1 MNTTHRSDWDARLN
15 SIIED
20 HADRLRSEVERLIG
34 DIATPVEMASDT
46 ASNPIHDSLTRLRES
61 IASIQ
66 RADGQ
71 RDLAARLLDAAAT
84 QASRTAL
91 ILARG
96 ACLTGYDCRGA
107 IHGTGPLSS
116 FQWTPA
122 EGDPLGEAARAGR
135 TLHLLGA
142 DLAGT
147 SLGEWMGADL
157 PLQACLAPVV
167 VGDRTVAVLY
177 ADSGPEGSPGVSQ
190 FQPEAFDILASVAA
204 LSLDRLRPAA
214 ASPVPAAP
222 APAPPPPAAMPAA
235 PRHAPLAATHAPA
248 SIPAPVPA
256 PAPRPAPRHAV
267 SMGTIPLSAPDPLPA
282 PVPPPPSPDATVRL
296 RVADLHEAADPRDD
310 EARRFARLLAS
321 EISLYNEVQVRQGQQ
336 HADIGTR
343 LREPIERSREAFRE
357 RCGAGPRERLFEAEL
372 VRALAQGDPAL
383 MGQDWPQG

>member
-1 MNTTHRSDWDARLN
+1 MDTTARSEWDARLN

-34 DIATPVEMASDT
+34 DIAKPVEMVSDSGT
-46 ASNPIHDSLTRLRES
+46 SPIQDSLTRLRES

-84 QASRTAL
+84 QGSRTAL
-91 ILARG
+91 MLARG
-96 ACLTGYDCRGA
+96 ACLTGYDSRGA
-107 IHGTGPLSS
+107 IHGTAPLSS

-122 EGDPLGEAARAGR
+122 AGDPLGEAARAGR

-177 ADSGPEGSPGVSQ
+177 ADSGPEGSPGVAH

-204 LSLDRLRPAA
+204 LSLDRLRPA
-214 ASPVPAAP
+214 PAAP
-222 APAPPPPAAMPAA
+222 SPAAMPPVSPVPPAPPVPRSMPAVAA
-235 PRHAPLAATHAPA
+235 PALTA
-248 SIPAPVPA
+248 IPAPTPI
-256 PAPRPAPRHAV
+256 PPPRPAPRHAV
-267 SMGTIPLSAPDPLPA
+267 SMGTIPLSSPDPLPMA
-282 PVPPPPSPDATVRL
+282 PPSADATVRM
-296 RVADLHEAADPRDD
+296 RVADLNEALDPRDE

-321 EISLYNEVQVRQGQQ
+321 EIFLYNEVLVRQGQKN
-336 HADIGTR
+336 ADVGIR

-357 RCGAGPRERLFEAEL
+357 RCGAGPRERLFEAEM

-383 MGQDWPQG
+383 MGQGWPQA